1 MNEDGLR
8 SYSSRNASLSFVAA
22 GLYLPAWLDY
32 RDTYGDRPDAYADS
46 LTGMNN
52 GSANGLIDA
61 VGGESDFNEWL
72 SDNKYYR
79 TRFERDYGDV
89 KASQNGY
96 ENYASPDDAARMLNE
111 MAENGDDGL
120 MNYDIAS
127 EGVVIPSGATVHA
140 HRGQGI
146 KDSYNYFMV
155 ISNGKKKVSV
165 AVMTQNQGRAVAD
178 QLASRMLDKVWNTML
193 RN

>member
-32 RDTYGDRPDAYADS
+32 RDTYGDRPDAYAES

-61 VGGESDFNEWL
+61 VGGESDLNEWL

-79 TRFERDYGDV
+79 TRLERDYGDV

-96 ENYASPDDAARMLNE
+96 ENYASPDDAARM
-111 MAENGDDGL
+111 AE
-120 MNYDIAS
+120 
-127 EGVVIPSGATVHA
+127 
-140 HRGQGI
+140 
-146 KDSYNYFMV
+146 
-155 ISNGKKKVSV
+155 
-165 AVMTQNQGRAVAD
+165 
-178 QLASRMLDKVWNTML
+178 
-193 RN
+193 